1 MKVKSIPSSWISRD
15 GLRLDCNPYMSGAL
29 EARIRLEELLCRKER
44 LADLTRGH
52 EGGIY
57 NGPQF
62 VRNFVDDPA
71 NGVPFLGTSSMLRA
85 DLSYLP
91 LLKKKDAHSSRLSY
105 LKIEPG
111 MTLISCS
118 GTIGR
123 MVYARPDMEGMWSNQ
138 DILKVVP
145 DRDKIPSGYL
155 YAFLSGKYGVPL
167 VTSGTYGAIIQ
178 HIEPEHIAGL
188 PVPRLGEIEE
198 EVNLLVED
206 AASLRTRASQ
216 ILLSAVHELE
226 SQSNLDKLTPPSSP
240 TPFSCVSVRSTTV
253 QERLDAFF
261 HSPYGNQVVEQLKA
275 GGKDTTTISELA
287 LTIVEPNRFKRIRVD
302 DPDHGVR
309 FFGTSALMWSE
320 PIEMYFLPKSQQ
332 GMHQYIV
339 TEQTVLI
346 PRSGQLSGIIGSAVL
361 PYGSILGSAVSEDA
375 IRINCPDST
384 TAGYVFVALSS
395 QYGLRQL
402 KARAYGSSIPH
413 LDVHQ
418 IGRVV
423 VPDLGATGRCRIGE
437 LGSKVSQLRNI
448 AVEKEREARTIV
460 ERAIEEAP

>member
-29 EARIRLEELLCRKER
+29 EAGIRLEELPCQKDTLVSLCSNGM
-44 LADLTRGH
+44 D
-52 EGGIY
+52 GIY
-57 NGPQF
+57 HAGRESRSW
-62 VRNFVDDPA
+62 VEDPDL
-71 NGVPFLGTSSMLRA
+71 GVPFLSSSSILAA
-85 DLSYLP
+85 DLSGLP
-91 LLKKKDAHSSRLSY
+91 LISKKQVKRNPRFL
-105 LKIEPG
+105 LREG
-111 MTLISCS
+111 WTLITRS

-123 MVYARPDMEGMWSNQ
+123 MVYSRPDMDGLACSEHVMR
-138 DILKVVP
+138 VVP
-145 DRDKIPSGYL
+145 DETKVPPGYL
-155 YAFLSGKYGVPL
+155 YAFLSSKFGVPL
-167 VTSGTYGAIIQ
+167 VTSGTYGSIIQ
-178 HIEPEHIAGL
+178 SIEPEHIAGL
-188 PVPRLGEIEE
+188 PVPRLGDIEE
-198 EVNLLVED
+198 KANLLVEE
-206 AASLRTRASQ
+206 AASLRTRASH

-226 SQSNLDKLTPPSSP
+226 SLSNLDKLTPPSSP
-240 TPFSCVSVRSTTV
+240 TPFSCVSVRSTNV
-253 QERLDAFF
+253 QERFDAFF

-275 GGKDTTTISELA
+275 GRNDTTTIAELA
-287 LTIVEPNRFKRIRVD
+287 LTIVEPNRFRRIRVD
-302 DPDHGVR
+302 DPDYGVR

-375 IRINCPDST
+375 IRINCSSAT
-384 TAGYVFVALSS
+384 SAGYVFVALTS

-423 VPDLGATGRCRIGE
+423 VPDPGEAERCRIGE
-437 LGSKVSQLRNI
+437 QGSKVSQLRNT
-448 AVEKEREARTIV
+448 AVEKEREARTII
-460 ERAIEEAP
+460 ERAIEDAP

>member
-1 MKVKSIPSSWISRD
+1 MKVKSIPSSWISCD

-29 EARIRLEELLCRKER
+29 EAKIRLDELSYPKDTLVSLCSNGI
-44 LADLTRGH
+44 D
-52 EGGIY
+52 GIY
-57 NGPQF
+57 HAGRESRSW
-62 VRNFVDDPA
+62 VEDPDL
-71 NGVPFLGTSSMLRA
+71 GVPFLSSSSILSA
-85 DLSYLP
+85 DLSGLP
-91 LLKKKDAHSSRLSY
+91 LISKKQVKKNPKFLLR
-105 LKIEPG
+105 KG
-111 MTLISCS
+111 WTLITRS

-123 MVYARPDMEGMWSNQ
+123 MVYSRPDMDRLACSEHVMR
-138 DILKVVP
+138 VVP
-145 DRDKIPSGYL
+145 DETKIPPGYL
-155 YAFLSGKYGVPL
+155 YAFLSSKFGVPL
-167 VTSGTYGAIIQ
+167 VTSGTYGSIIQ
-178 HIEPEHIAGL
+178 SIEPEHIAGL

-226 SQSNLDKLTPPSSP
+226 NQSNLDKLTPPSSP
-240 TPFSCVSVRSTTV
+240 TPFSCVSVRATTV
-253 QERLDAFF
+253 QERFDAFF

-275 GGKDTTTISELA
+275 GMNDTTTIGDLA

-302 DPDHGVR
+302 DPNHGVR

-320 PIEMYFLPKSQQ
+320 PIEMYLLPKSQQ
-332 GMHQYIV
+332 GMNQYII

-375 IRINCPDST
+375 IRIICGDST

-423 VPDLGATGRCRIGE
+423 VPDLGAEGRCRIGE
-437 LGSKVSQLRNI
+437 LGSKVSQLRNT

-460 ERAIEEAP
+460 ESAIEETP

>member
-1 MKVKSIPSSWISRD
+1 M
-15 GLRLDCNPYMSGAL
+15 N
-29 EARIRLEELLCRKER
+29 
-44 LADLTRGH
+44 
-52 EGGIY
+52 
-57 NGPQF
+57 
-62 VRNFVDDPA
+62 
-71 NGVPFLGTSSMLRA
+71 
-85 DLSYLP
+85 
-91 LLKKKDAHSSRLSY
+91 
-105 LKIEPG
+105 
-111 MTLISCS
+111 
-118 GTIGR
+118 
-123 MVYARPDMEGMWSNQ
+123 
-138 DILKVVP
+138 
-145 DRDKIPSGYL
+145 
-155 YAFLSGKYGVPL
+155 
-167 VTSGTYGAIIQ
+167 
-178 HIEPEHIAGL
+178 
-188 PVPRLGEIEE
+188 
-198 EVNLLVED
+198 
-206 AASLRTRASQ
+206 
-216 ILLSAVHELE
+216 
-226 SQSNLDKLTPPSSP
+226 
-240 TPFSCVSVRSTTV
+240 
-253 QERLDAFF
+253 
-261 HSPYGNQVVEQLKA
+261 
-275 GGKDTTTISELA
+275 DTTTIGELA

-302 DPDHGVR
+302 DPNHGVR

-375 IRINCPDST
+375 IRINCGDST

-423 VPDLGATGRCRIGE
+423 VPDLGEEGRCRIGE
-437 LGSKVSQLRNI
+437 LGSKVSQLRNA

>member
-1 MKVKSIPSSWISRD
+1 MKVKSIPSSWIARD

-29 EARIRLEELLCRKER
+29 EARIRLEELPYPKDTLVSLCSNGI
-44 LADLTRGH
+44 D
-52 EGGIY
+52 GIY
-57 NGPQF
+57 HAGRESRSW
-62 VRNFVDDPA
+62 VEDPDL
-71 NGVPFLGTSSMLRA
+71 GVPFLSSSSILSA
-85 DLSYLP
+85 DLSGLP
-91 LLKKKDAHSSRLSY
+91 LISKKQVKRNPKFLLKK
-105 LKIEPG
+105 G
-111 MTLISCS
+111 WTLITRS

-123 MVYARPDMEGMWSNQ
+123 MVYARPDMEGLACSEHVMR
-138 DILKVVP
+138 VVP
-145 DRDKIPSGYL
+145 DETKIPPGYL
-155 YAFLSGKYGVPL
+155 YAFLSSKFGVPL
-167 VTSGTYGAIIQ
+167 VTSGTYGSIIQ
-178 HIEPEHIAGL
+178 SIEPEHIAGL

-226 SQSNLDKLTPPSSP
+226 NQSNLDKLTPPSSP

-253 QERLDAFF
+253 QERFDAFF

-275 GGKDTTTISELA
+275 GMNDTTTIGELA

-302 DPDHGVR
+302 DPNHGVR

-320 PIEMYFLPKSQQ
+320 PIEMYFLPKGQQ

-361 PYGSILGSAVSEDA
+361 PYGGILGSAVSEDA
-375 IRINCPDST
+375 IRINCGDST

-423 VPDLGATGRCRIGE
+423 VPDLGAEGRCRIGE
-437 LGSKVSQLRNI
+437 LGSKVSQLRNT